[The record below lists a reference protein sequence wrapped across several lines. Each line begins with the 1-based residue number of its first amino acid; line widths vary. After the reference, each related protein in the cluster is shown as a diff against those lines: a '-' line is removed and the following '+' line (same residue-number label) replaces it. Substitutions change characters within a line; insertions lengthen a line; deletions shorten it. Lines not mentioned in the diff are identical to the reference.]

1 MSKEIIPDFQRGQQ
15 LSAADLNRI
24 VRAVRAKIVGVK
36 PGIRVDYVGDL
47 ITVEAMTT
55 SATTALGMF
64 AVRVWQDGGSTDGD
78 EDTKCNRTYQ
88 VRTLPATAISTGGE
102 ELGSAMTPLKR
113 RPAFG
118 PLDVPS
124 DLSDGEIGTG
134 FYDEDEVFFLFDA
147 NETLQV
153 DAC

>member
-1 MSKEIIPDFQRGQQ
+1 MGKEIIPDFQRGQR
-15 LSAADLNRI
+15 LSAAELNRI
-24 VRAVRAKIVGVK
+24 VRAVRQQIKGVA
-36 PGIRVDYVGDL
+36 PGIRVDYTGSEIL
-47 ITVEAMTT
+47 IKADFSSVTT
-55 SATTALGMF
+55 DGMF

-134 FYDEDEVFFLFDA
+134 FYDEDDVFFLYDA
-147 NETLQV
+147 NETLDV